1 MKYAILGMLLAS
13 QLVGQMAGPGGGGG
27 NRVPALSNA
36 ERDRLLLMREEE
48 KMAGDVY
55 RYLADKWK
63 LRVFSNIA
71 ESEDRHFESVG
82 RLLDRYKL
90 TDPTIGLGAGVY
102 RSTAITALFQQL
114 IAKGNVSAQDA
125 LEVGVMIEKVDIQD
139 LVDGLLETKQA
150 DIKRVYTNLLNASIQ
165 HLDSF
170 ETTLEPLLL
179 SAK

>member
-1 MKYAILGMLLAS
+1 MKYAILGMLMVG
-13 QLVGQMAGPGGGGG
+13 QLVGQMAGQGGNGG
-27 NRVPALSNA
+27 NRVPVLSNA

-71 ESEDRHFESVG
+71 ESEDRHFEAVG

-102 RSTAITALFQQL
+102 RSTVITALFQQL
-114 IAKGNVSAQDA
+114 IAKGNVSVQDA
-125 LEVGVMIEKVDIQD
+125 LEAGVTIEKLDIQD
-139 LVDGLLETKQA
+139 LVSGLLETRQS
-150 DIKRVYTNLLNASIQ
+150 DIKRVYTNLFNASLQ
-165 HLDSF
+165 HLESF
-170 ETTLEPLLL
+170 ETTLEPLMI
-179 SAK
+179 SAS

>member
-1 MKYAILGMLLAS
+1 M
-13 QLVGQMAGPGGGGG
+13 
-27 NRVPALSNA
+27 
-36 ERDRLLLMREEE
+36 
-48 KMAGDVY
+48 
-55 RYLADKWK
+55 
-63 LRVFSNIA
+63 
-71 ESEDRHFESVG
+71 
-82 RLLDRYKL
+82 
-90 TDPTIGLGAGVY
+90 Y